1 MGTSKLCKTNH
12 TGNGNQKMSENFKEL
27 FEASLKQTEMRI
39 GKIIAATVVSIDKE
53 FAMIDAGLKSE
64 SFIPVSALK
73 NLDGELEVAAGDK
86 INVVLETLD
95 NSWGETR
102 LSREKAKK
110 IELWDKVE
118 SAFENGETVLGRITN
133 HVRGGYTMD
142 VDGLRAFLPGSLVD
156 TRPVK
161 DVAHLEGKDIEL
173 KVVKIDTKRNNI
185 VVSRKA
191 VIEESN
197 SGDRDAILE
206 KIAEGSVLNGIV
218 KNITDFGAF
227 IDLGGVDGLLHI
239 TDISWSRISHPTD
252 VLAIG
257 QEIDVKVIKFDKE
270 KQRISLGIK
279 QLGEDPWLNIAN
291 ELPVGA
297 KLMGSVTNI
306 TDYGCF
312 VKLKEGIEG
321 LVHTSEM
328 DWTNKNVNPH
338 KAVSIGQE
346 VEVIVLELDAAKHR
360 ISLGIKQC
368 IANPWDDFEN
378 NFHVGDKVV
387 GKIRSITE
395 FGVFI
400 GLSGGIDGLVHISDV
415 SWDNPSKAIKELK
428 KGDDVEAVLV
438 SVNTDLER
446 IALSMKQLSDDPFK
460 NFVTTHP
467 KGALVKGNVTKVQEN
482 GAVVM
487 LDEENGIDGFIRI
500 AEVSTEH
507 TKDVRDELSEGQE
520 VESRI
525 INIDMK
531 KRSIALSI
539 KAVDEDAAA
548 ASTGGKSNYKVEQ
561 MTPTTLGD
569 LIKEQLSKK

>member
-1 MGTSKLCKTNH
+1 
-12 TGNGNQKMSENFKEL
+12 MSQNFKDL
-27 FEASLKQTEMRI
+27 FEQSLKQTEMRI
-39 GKIIAATVVSIDKE
+39 GKIIEATVVSIDKDY
-53 FAMIDAGLKSE
+53 AMIDAGLKSE
-64 SFIPVSALK
+64 SFIPVSSLK
-73 NLDGELEVAAGDK
+73 DSNGEVNLVAGDK
-86 INVVLETLD
+86 LNVVLEALD
-95 NSWGETR
+95 NCYGETR

-110 IELWDKVE
+110 IELWTSIEKAFDD
-118 SAFENGETVLGRITN
+118 SATVLGRITN

-142 VDGLRAFLPGSLVD
+142 VEGLRAFLPGSLVD

-191 VIEESN
+191 VIEENN
-197 SGDRDAILE
+197 SGDREAILE
-206 KIAEGSVLNGIV
+206 KITEGCVLQGIV

-252 VLAIG
+252 VLTIG
-257 QEIDVKVIKFDKE
+257 QELDVKVIKFDKE

-279 QLGEDPWLNIAN
+279 QLGGDPWLNIAD

-297 KLMGSVTNI
+297 KLMGTVTNI

-338 KAVSIGQE
+338 KTVTVGQE
-346 VEVIVLELDAAKHR
+346 VEIIVLEIDANNHR

-368 IANPWDDFEN
+368 IANPWNEFESN
-378 NFHVGDKVV
+378 HKTGDQVT

-400 GLSGGIDGLVHISDV
+400 GLEGGIDGLVHISDV
-415 SWDNPSKAIKELK
+415 SWDNPTKAIKELR
-428 KGDDVEAVLV
+428 KGDDVNAVLV

-446 IALSMKQLSDDPFK
+446 IALSMKQLSEDPFK
-460 NFVTTHP
+460 NFVNVHP
-467 KGALVKGNVTKVQEN
+467 KGSLITGNVTKVQEN

-487 LDEENGIDGFIRI
+487 LDEENNIDGFIRI
-500 AEVSTEH
+500 AEVSVEH
-507 TKDVRDELSEGQE
+507 TKDVRDELTEGQE
-520 VESRI
+520 VETRI
-525 INIDMK
+525 INIDVK

-539 KAVDEDAAA
+539 KAVSDESIS
-548 ASTGGKSNYKVEQ
+548 ASTTGGKSNYKVEQ

>member
-1 MGTSKLCKTNH
+1 
-12 TGNGNQKMSENFKEL
+12 MSENFKEL

-64 SFIPVSALK
+64 SFIPLSSLK
-73 NLDGELEVAAGDK
+73 NSAGELEVVVGGK
-86 INVVLETLD
+86 INVVLEALD
-95 NSWGETR
+95 NCYGDTR
-102 LSREKAKK
+102 LSREKAKR
-110 IELWDKVE
+110 IELWLRVE
-118 SAFENGETVLGRITN
+118 QAFESNETILGRITN

-142 VDGLRAFLPGSLVD
+142 VEGLRAFLPGSLVD
-156 TRPVK
+156 VRPIK

-191 VIEESN
+191 VIEENS
-197 SGDRDAILE
+197 SGDKDALLE
-206 KIAEGSVLNGIV
+206 KISEGLVIKGIV

-227 IDLGGVDGLLHI
+227 VDLGGVDGLLHI

-257 QEIDVKVIKFDKE
+257 EEIDVKVIKFDKE
-270 KQRISLGIK
+270 KQRISLGVK
-279 QLGEDPWLNIAN
+279 QLGQDPWLNIAN

-338 KAVSIGQE
+338 KAVTIGQE

-368 IANPWDDFEN
+368 IANPWDEFEK
-378 NFHVGDKVV
+378 NFKVGDKVT

-400 GLSGGIDGLVHISDV
+400 GLDGGIDGLVHISDV
-415 SWDNPSKAIKELK
+415 SWDNPAKVIKELK

-446 IALSMKQLSDDPFK
+446 IALSMKQLSDDPFR
-460 NFVTTHP
+460 NYTTINP
-467 KGALVKGNVTKVQEN
+467 KGSLVKGKITKVQEN

-487 LDEENGIDGFIRI
+487 LDEDNNVDGFIRV
-500 AEVSTEH
+500 AEISVDH
-507 TKDVRDELSEGQE
+507 TKDARDELSEGQE
-520 VESRI
+520 VEARI
-525 INIDMK
+525 INVDPK

-539 KAVDEDAAA
+539 KAIEEGDTSSA
-548 ASTGGKSNYKVEQ
+548 KSNYKVEQ

>member
-1 MGTSKLCKTNH
+1 
-12 TGNGNQKMSENFKEL
+12 MSENFKEL
-27 FEASLKQTEMRI
+27 FEQSLKQTEMRT
-39 GKIIAATVVSIDKE
+39 GKIIEAVVVSIDKE
-53 FAMIDAGLKSE
+53 YAMIDAGLKSE
-64 SFIPVSALK
+64 SFIPVSSLK
-73 NLDGELEVAAGDK
+73 NNDGELEVNAGDS

-102 LSREKAKK
+102 LSRDKAKR
-110 IELWDKVE
+110 IELWNRIEK
-118 SAFENGETVLGRITN
+118 AFDDNETVLGRITS

-142 VDGLRAFLPGSLVD
+142 VEGLRAFLPGSLVD

-161 DVAHLEGKDIEL
+161 DVTHLEDKDIEL
-173 KVVKIDTKRNNI
+173 KVVKIDTKRNNV

-191 VIEESN
+191 VIEEN
-197 SGDRDAILE
+197 NAGDRDNMLE
-206 KIAEGSVLNGIV
+206 KISEGSILKGIV

-227 IDLGGVDGLLHI
+227 VDLGGVDGLLHI

-252 VLAIG
+252 VLSIG

-279 QLGEDPWLNIAN
+279 QLGEDPWLNVAN
-291 ELPVGA
+291 ELPSGTR
-297 KLMGSVTNI
+297 LIGTVTNI

-338 KAVSIGQE
+338 KAVTIGQE
-346 VEVIVLELDAAKHR
+346 IEVIVLELEASNHR

-368 IANPWDDFEN
+368 KPNPWIEFEKN
-378 NFHVGDKVV
+378 HKQGDRVA

-400 GLSGGIDGLVHISDV
+400 GLEGGIDGLVHISDV
-415 SWDNPSKAIKELK
+415 AWDNSAKAIKEFK

-446 IALSMKQLSDDPFK
+446 IALSLKQLSEDPFK
-460 NFVTTHP
+460 NFANAHP
-467 KGALVKGNVTKVQEN
+467 KGSLVKGKVTKIQEN
-482 GAVVM
+482 GAVVI
-487 LDEENGIDGFIRI
+487 LDEDNGIDGFIRI
-500 AEVSTEH
+500 SEVSINH
-507 TKDVRDELSEGQE
+507 TKDVKDELSEGQE
-520 VESRI
+520 IEARI
-525 INIDMK
+525 INIDTK
-531 KRSIALSI
+531 KRNVALSI
-539 KAVDEDAAA
+539 KAVDEDNLA
-548 ASTGGKSNYKVEQ
+548 ASKSNYKVEQ

-569 LIKEQLSKK
+569 LIKEQLNKK

>member
-1 MGTSKLCKTNH
+1 
-12 TGNGNQKMSENFKEL
+12 MSENFKDL
-27 FEASLKQTEMRI
+27 FEKSLKQTEMRI
-39 GKIIAATVVSIDKE
+39 GKIIEATVVSIDKDY
-53 FAMIDAGLKSE
+53 AMIDAGLKSE
-64 SFIPVSALK
+64 SFIPVSSLRDNNGEV
-73 NLDGELEVAAGDK
+73 NLVAGDK
-86 INVVLETLD
+86 LNVVLEALD
-95 NSWGETR
+95 NCYGETR
-102 LSREKAKK
+102 LSREKAQK
-110 IELWDKVE
+110 IELWTSIEK
-118 SAFENGETVLGRITN
+118 AFDDSITVLGRITN

-142 VDGLRAFLPGSLVD
+142 VEGLRAFLPGSLVD

-173 KVVKIDTKRNNI
+173 KVVKIDVKRNNI

-191 VIEESN
+191 VIEENN
-197 SGDRDAILE
+197 SGDREAILE
-206 KIAEGSVLNGIV
+206 KITEGGVLQGIV

-252 VLAIG
+252 VLTIG
-257 QEIDVKVIKFDKE
+257 QELDVKVIKFDKE

-279 QLGEDPWLNIAN
+279 QLGGDPWLNIAD

-297 KLMGSVTNI
+297 KLMGTVTNI

-338 KAVSIGQE
+338 KTITVGQE
-346 VEVIVLELDAAKHR
+346 VEIIVLEIDAKNHR

-368 IANPWDDFEN
+368 IANPWNEFESN
-378 NFHVGDKVV
+378 YKTGDQVT

-400 GLSGGIDGLVHISDV
+400 GLDGGIDGLVHISDV
-415 SWDNPSKAIKELK
+415 SWDNPTKAIKELR
-428 KGDDVEAVLV
+428 KGDDVNAVLV

-446 IALSMKQLSDDPFK
+446 IALSMKQLSEDPFK
-460 NFVTTHP
+460 NFVNVHP
-467 KGALVKGNVTKVQEN
+467 KGSLIKGNVTKVQEN

-487 LDEENGIDGFIRI
+487 LDAENNIDGFLRI
-500 AEVSTEH
+500 AEVSVEH
-507 TKDVRDELSEGQE
+507 TKDVRDELTEGQE
-520 VESRI
+520 VETRI
-525 INIDMK
+525 INIDVK

-539 KAVDEDAAA
+539 KAVSDESIS

>member
-1 MGTSKLCKTNH
+1 
-12 TGNGNQKMSENFKEL
+12 MSENFKDL

-39 GKIIAATVVSIDKE
+39 GKIISADVVSIDKE
-53 FAMIDAGLKSE
+53 FAMIDAGLKTE
-64 SFIPVSALK
+64 SFIPLSSLK
-73 NLDGELEVAAGDK
+73 NSDGELEVVVGGK
-86 INVVLETLD
+86 INVVLEALD
-95 NSWGETR
+95 NCYGDTR
-102 LSREKAKK
+102 LSREKAKR
-110 IELWDKVE
+110 IELWLKVE
-118 SAFENGETVLGRITN
+118 QAFESNETILGRITN

-142 VDGLRAFLPGSLVD
+142 VEGLRAFLPGSLVD
-156 TRPVK
+156 VRPIK

-191 VIEESN
+191 VIEENS
-197 SGDRDAILE
+197 SGDKDALLE
-206 KIAEGSVLNGIV
+206 KISEGLVIKGIV

-227 IDLGGVDGLLHI
+227 VDLGGVDGLLHI

-257 QEIDVKVIKFDKE
+257 EEIDVKVIKFDKE
-270 KQRISLGIK
+270 KQRISLGVK
-279 QLGEDPWLNIAN
+279 QLGQDPWLNIAN

-338 KAVSIGQE
+338 KAVTIGQE

-368 IANPWDDFEN
+368 IANPWDEFEK
-378 NFHVGDKVV
+378 NFKVGDKVT

-400 GLSGGIDGLVHISDV
+400 GLDGGIDGLVHISDV
-415 SWDNPSKAIKELK
+415 SWDNPAKVIKELK

-446 IALSMKQLSDDPFK
+446 IALSMKQLSDDPFR
-460 NFVTTHP
+460 NYTTINP
-467 KGALVKGNVTKVQEN
+467 KGSLVKGKITKVQEN

-487 LDEENGIDGFIRI
+487 LDEDNNVDGFIRV
-500 AEVSTEH
+500 AEISVDH
-507 TKDVRDELSEGQE
+507 TKDARDELSEGQE
-520 VESRI
+520 VEARI
-525 INIDMK
+525 INVDPK

-539 KAVDEDAAA
+539 KAIEEGDTSSA
-548 ASTGGKSNYKVEQ
+548 KSNYKVEQ

>member
-1 MGTSKLCKTNH
+1 
-12 TGNGNQKMSENFKEL
+12 
-27 FEASLKQTEMRI
+27 
-39 GKIIAATVVSIDKE
+39 
-53 FAMIDAGLKSE
+53 
-64 SFIPVSALK
+64 
-73 NLDGELEVAAGDK
+73 
-86 INVVLETLD
+86 
-95 NSWGETR
+95 
-102 LSREKAKK
+102 
-110 IELWDKVE
+110 
-118 SAFENGETVLGRITN
+118 
-133 HVRGGYTMD
+133 MD
-142 VDGLRAFLPGSLVD
+142 VEGLRAFLPGSLVD
-156 TRPVK
+156 VRPIK
-161 DVAHLEGKDIEL
+161 DVAHLEGKDIEI

-191 VIEESN
+191 VIEENS
-197 SGDRDAILE
+197 SGDKDALLE
-206 KIAEGSVLNGIV
+206 KISEGLVIKGIV

-227 IDLGGVDGLLHI
+227 VDLGGVDGLLHI

-257 QEIDVKVIKFDKE
+257 EEIDVKVIKFDKE
-270 KQRISLGIK
+270 KQRISLGVK
-279 QLGEDPWLNIAN
+279 QLGQDPWLNIAN

-338 KAVSIGQE
+338 KAVTIGQE

-368 IANPWDDFEN
+368 IANPWDEFEK
-378 NFHVGDKVV
+378 NFKVGDKVT

-400 GLSGGIDGLVHISDV
+400 GLDGGIDGLVHISDV
-415 SWDNPSKAIKELK
+415 SWDNPAKVIKELK

-446 IALSMKQLSDDPFK
+446 IALSMKQLSDDPFR
-460 NFVTTHP
+460 NYTTIHP
-467 KGALVKGNVTKVQEN
+467 KGSLVKGKITKVQEN

-487 LDEENGIDGFIRI
+487 LDEDNNVDGFIRV
-500 AEVSTEH
+500 AEISVDH
-507 TKDVRDELSEGQE
+507 TKDARDELSEGQE
-520 VESRI
+520 VEARI
-525 INIDMK
+525 INVDPK

-539 KAVDEDAAA
+539 KAIEEGDTS
-548 ASTGGKSNYKVEQ
+548 STKSNYKVEQ

>member
-1 MGTSKLCKTNH
+1 
-12 TGNGNQKMSENFKEL
+12 MSENFKEL
-27 FEASLKQTEMRI
+27 FEQSLKQTEMRI
-39 GKIIAATVVSIDKE
+39 GKIIEATVVSIDKE

-64 SFIPVSALK
+64 SFISVSSLK
-73 NLDGELEVAAGDK
+73 NSNGELEVAAGDK
-86 INVVLETLD
+86 INVVLEALD
-95 NSWGETR
+95 NSYGETR
-102 LSREKAKK
+102 LSRDKAKK
-110 IELWDKVE
+110 IELWDRIE
-118 SAFENGETVLGRITN
+118 RAFENKETVLGKITN

-142 VDGLRAFLPGSLVD
+142 VKGLRAFLPGSLVD
-156 TRPVK
+156 TRPIK
-161 DVAHLEGKDIEL
+161 DVAHLEDKDIEL
-173 KVVKIDTKRNNI
+173 KVIKIDTKRNNI

-191 VIEESN
+191 VIEENN
-197 SGDRDAILE
+197 SGDRDAMLE
-206 KIAEGSVLNGIV
+206 KISEGSVLKGIV

-252 VLAIG
+252 VLSIG

-297 KLMGSVTNI
+297 KLIGTVTNI

-346 VEVIVLELDAAKHR
+346 VEVIVLELDAVNHR

-368 IANPWDDFEN
+368 RPNPWSEFEKN
-378 NFHVGDKVV
+378 YKPGDKVT

-400 GLSGGIDGLVHISDV
+400 GLEGGIDGLVHISDV
-415 SWDNPSKAIKELK
+415 AWDNPAKAIKEFK
-428 KGDDVEAVLV
+428 KGDEVEAVLV

-446 IALSMKQLSDDPFK
+446 IALSMKQLSEDPFK
-460 NFVTTHP
+460 NFVNIHP
-467 KGALVKGNVTKVQEN
+467 KGSLVTGKVTKVQDN
-482 GAVVM
+482 GAVVT
-487 LDEENGIDGFIRI
+487 LDEDNNIDGFIRI
-500 AEVSTEH
+500 SEISAEH

-520 VESRI
+520 VKTRI
-525 INIDMK
+525 INIDTK

-539 KAVDEDAAA
+539 KAVDEDNTA
-548 ASTGGKSNYKVEQ
+548 ASKSNYKVEQ

-569 LIKEQLSKK
+569 LIKEQLNKK

>member
-1 MGTSKLCKTNH
+1 
-12 TGNGNQKMSENFKEL
+12 MSENFKEL
-27 FEASLKQTEMRI
+27 FEQSLKQTEMRV
-39 GKIIAATVVSIDKE
+39 GKIIEATVVSIDKD
-53 FAMIDAGLKSE
+53 FTMIDAGLKSE
-64 SFIPVSALK
+64 SFIPTDSLK
-73 NLDGELEVAAGDK
+73 NNDGELEVSVGDK
-86 INVVLETLD
+86 INVVLDALD
-95 NSWGETR
+95 NSHGETR
-102 LSREKAKK
+102 LSRDKAKK
-110 IELWDKVE
+110 IELWQNIE
-118 SAFENGETVLGRITN
+118 QAFENNQTVLGRITN
-133 HVRGGYTMD
+133 HVRGGYTME
-142 VDGLRAFLPGSLVD
+142 VQGLRAFLPGSLVD
-156 TRPVK
+156 VRPIK
-161 DVAHLEGKDIEL
+161 DVAHLEDKDIEL

-191 VIEESN
+191 VIEENN
-197 SGDRDAILE
+197 SGDKDALLE
-206 KIAEGSVLNGIV
+206 KISEGSVVKGIV

-227 IDLGGVDGLLHI
+227 VDLGGVDGLLHI

-252 VLAIG
+252 VLSIG
-257 QEIDVKVIKFDKE
+257 EEIDVKVIKFDKE

-279 QLGEDPWLNIAN
+279 QLGEDPWLNIAR
-291 ELPVGA
+291 ELPVGT
-297 KLMGSVTNI
+297 KLMGTVTNI

-346 VEVIVLELDAAKHR
+346 LEVIVLELDADNHR

-368 IANPWDDFEN
+368 RPNPWNEFEK
-378 NFHVGDKVV
+378 NFQVGDKVH

-400 GLSGGIDGLVHISDV
+400 GLDGGIDGLVHISDV
-415 SWDNPSKAIKELK
+415 AWDNPAKAIKELK

-446 IALSMKQLSDDPFK
+446 IALSMKQLSEDPFRQFAET
-460 NFVTTHP
+460 NP
-467 KGALVKGNVTKVQEN
+467 KGSLVKGKIIKVQEN
-482 GAVVM
+482 GAVVL
-487 LDEENGIDGFIRI
+487 LDETNNIDGFIRI
-500 AEVSTEH
+500 SEISVNH
-507 TKDVRDELSEGQE
+507 TKDARDELNEGQE
-520 VESRI
+520 IETRI
-525 INIDMK
+525 VNIDPK

-539 KAVDEDAAA
+539 KAIEEGDVAKA
-548 ASTGGKSNYKVEQ
+548 KSNYKVEQ

>member
-1 MGTSKLCKTNH
+1 
-12 TGNGNQKMSENFKEL
+12 MSENFKEL
-27 FEASLKQTEMRI
+27 FEQSLKQTEMRI
-39 GKIIAATVVSIDKE
+39 GKIIEATVVSIDKE

-64 SFIPVSALK
+64 SFISVSSLK
-73 NLDGELEVAAGDK
+73 NSNGELEVAAGDK
-86 INVVLETLD
+86 INVVLEALD
-95 NSWGETR
+95 NSYGETR
-102 LSREKAKK
+102 LSRDKAKK
-110 IELWDKVE
+110 IELWNRIE
-118 SAFENGETVLGRITN
+118 RAFENNETVLGKITN

-142 VDGLRAFLPGSLVD
+142 VEGLRAFLPGSLVD
-156 TRPVK
+156 TRPIK
-161 DVAHLEGKDIEL
+161 DVAHLEDKDIEL

-191 VIEESN
+191 VIEENN
-197 SGDRDAILE
+197 SGDRDAMLE
-206 KIAEGSVLNGIV
+206 KISEGSVLKGIV

-239 TDISWSRISHPTD
+239 TDISWSRISHPTN
-252 VLAIG
+252 VLSIG

-297 KLMGSVTNI
+297 KLIGTVTNI

-346 VEVIVLELDAAKHR
+346 VEVIVLELDAVNHR

-368 IANPWDDFEN
+368 RPNPWREFEKN
-378 NFHVGDKVV
+378 YKPGDKVT

-400 GLSGGIDGLVHISDV
+400 GLEGGIDGLVHISDV
-415 SWDNPSKAIKELK
+415 AWDNPAKAIKEFK
-428 KGDDVEAVLV
+428 KGNEVEAVLI

-446 IALSMKQLSDDPFK
+446 IALSMKQLSEDPFK
-460 NFVTTHP
+460 NFVNIHP
-467 KGALVKGNVTKVQEN
+467 KGSLVTGKVTKVQDN

-487 LDEENGIDGFIRI
+487 LDEDNNIDGFIRI
-500 AEVSTEH
+500 SEISAEH

-520 VESRI
+520 VETRI
-525 INIDMK
+525 INIDTK
-531 KRSIALSI
+531 KRNIVLSI
-539 KAVDEDAAA
+539 KAVDEDNTA
-548 ASTGGKSNYKVEQ
+548 ASKSNYKVEQ

-569 LIKEQLSKK
+569 LIKEQLNKK

>member
-1 MGTSKLCKTNH
+1 
-12 TGNGNQKMSENFKEL
+12 MSENFKEL
-27 FEASLKQTEMRI
+27 FEQSLKQTEMRV
-39 GKIIAATVVSIDKE
+39 GKIIEATVVSIDKDY
-53 FAMIDAGLKSE
+53 AMIDAGLKSE
-64 SFIPVSALK
+64 SFIPVSSLK
-73 NLDGELEVAAGDK
+73 NSDGELEIAAGDK
-86 INVVLETLD
+86 LNVVLEALD

-102 LSREKAKK
+102 LSRDKAKK
-110 IELWDKVE
+110 IELWDRVE
-118 SAFENGETVLGRITN
+118 NAFENNETILGKITN

-142 VDGLRAFLPGSLVD
+142 VEGLRAFLPGSLVD

-161 DVAHLEGKDIEL
+161 DVAHLEDKDIEL

-191 VIEESN
+191 VIEENN

-206 KIAEGSVLNGIV
+206 KISEGSVLSGIV

-252 VLAIG
+252 VLTIG
-257 QEIDVKVIKFDKE
+257 DEINVKVIKFDKE

-346 VEVIVLELDAAKHR
+346 VEVIVLELDAQKHR

-368 IANPWDDFEN
+368 KANPWDSFED
-378 NFHVGDKVV
+378 NFKVGDKVH

-400 GLSGGIDGLVHISDV
+400 GLEGGIDGLVHISDV

-446 IALSMKQLSDDPFK
+446 IALSMKQLSEDPFK
-460 NFVTTHP
+460 NFVNVHP
-467 KGALVKGNVTKVQEN
+467 KGSLIKGNITKVQEN

-520 VESRI
+520 VETRI

-539 KAVDEDAAA
+539 KAVDDESIS